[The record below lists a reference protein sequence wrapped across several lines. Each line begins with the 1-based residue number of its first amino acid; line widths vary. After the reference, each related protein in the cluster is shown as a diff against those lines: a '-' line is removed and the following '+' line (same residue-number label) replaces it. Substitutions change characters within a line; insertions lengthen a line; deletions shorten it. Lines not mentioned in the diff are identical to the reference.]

1 MRKFFGVILSIALV
15 MPLILA
21 ALMTYSITNWAL
33 DKNLYIDA
41 LSSPE
46 IQSQLLSDE
55 SLQKFT
61 ESNMGDIAGLDTA
74 ALGTLIRSLV
84 TPDYFK
90 GQVTSMVNQVF
101 DYLEGNADVLQLEF
115 DLTQIKDE
123 FFGPNQDQL
132 LHDLAKALPV
142 CQKDQIANSGNLPFC
157 KPEFI
162 DEDIF
167 VEHYLK
173 LTLPILLMIV
183 PNKISVGEPV
193 DPRSEMQ
200 NIPVFFQQFTYPG
213 NYRTALLL
221 LAGLALL
228 FWFLTALIAGKDWR
242 ERLKWLGWTLILPAL
257 LVLFIGIISETDL
270 ARNLIQLGLHN
281 ADLQN
286 LQNMP
291 FLTQDII
298 NLLEPTFLSKIRTS
312 FTTTGGI
319 ASAIGLGFIA
329 WGAATHPR
337 PVQKI
342 EE

>member
-1 MRKFFGVILSIALV
+1 
-15 MPLILA
+15 
-21 ALMTYSITNWAL
+21 
-33 DKNLYIDA
+33 
-41 LSSPE
+41 
-46 IQSQLLSDE
+46 
-55 SLQKFT
+55 
-61 ESNMGDIAGLDTA
+61 MGNIEGLDTA
-74 ALGTLIRSLV
+74 ALGALIRSLV

-90 GQVTSMVNQVF
+90 GQVASMVNQAF
-101 DYLEGNADVLQLEF
+101 DYLEGNTEVLQLAF

-142 CQKDQIANSGNLPFC
+142 CQKGQIANSSNLPFC

-162 DEDIF
+162 DEDTF

-183 PNKISVGEPV
+183 PDKTSVGEQI
-193 DPRSEMQ
+193 DLRSEIQ
-200 NIPVFFQQFTYPG
+200 NIPVFFQQFTYLG
-213 NYRTALLL
+213 NYRNALLL

-228 FWFLTALIAGKDWR
+228 FWFLTALIAGKDGR
-242 ERLKWLGWTLILPAL
+242 ERLKWLGWTLMLPAL
-257 LVLFIGIISETDL
+257 LVLFFGIISETDL

-281 ADLQN
+281 TNLQN
-286 LQNMP
+286 LENMP
-291 FLTQDII
+291 FLTQEII
-298 NLLEPTFLSKIRTS
+298 NLLEPTFLSKFRTG
-312 FTTTGGI
+312 FITTGGI

-337 PVQKI
+337 PAQKI